1 MPLPDA
7 PKPITSNLYRQL
19 NSDRIEDLTP
29 AKFAIVRNAVFT
41 NDVSEDELRRINV
54 AGQASGQV
62 SASGPL
68 VKGNILAQTGEQNSV
83 GDYFIFR
90 PGNSSALPTYD
101 VSGDLVDQGDLQ
113 FKAGV
118 WKLEAASVTQSGSSW
133 SGNFKMWVSLGGKK
147 VYLTDINNSAGSAPI
162 FPETVGSIGV
172 HISSKSDLGITVSTV
187 SGTLTQFN
195 VSAWLTRVR

>member
-1 MPLPDA
+1 M
-7 PKPITSNLYRQL
+7 

-29 AKFAIVRNAVFT
+29 AKFAVVRNAVFT

-54 AGQASGQV
+54 AGQAAGQV

-68 VKGNILAQTGEQNSV
+68 VKGNILAETGEQGSV

-90 PGNSSALPTYD
+90 PSVSSALPTYD
-101 VSGDLVDQGDLQ
+101 SSGDTVNQGDLQ

-133 SGNFKMWVSLGGKK
+133 SGNFKLWISLGGKK
-147 VYLTDINNSAGSAPI
+147 VYLTDINNSAGSAPL
-162 FPETVGSIGV
+162 FPETVGAIGV

-195 VSAWLTRVR
+195 VAAWLTRVR

>member
-68 VKGNILAQTGEQNSV
+68 VKGNILAQP
-83 GDYFIFR
+83 DR
-90 PGNSSALPTYD
+90 D
-101 VSGDLVDQGDLQ
+101 
-113 FKAGV
+113 
-118 WKLEAASVTQSGSSW
+118 W
-133 SGNFKMWVSLGGKK
+133 
-147 VYLTDINNSAGSAPI
+147 
-162 FPETVGSIGV
+162 ETL
-172 HISSKSDLGITVSTV
+172 H
-187 SGTLTQFN
+187 F
-195 VSAWLTRVR
+195 